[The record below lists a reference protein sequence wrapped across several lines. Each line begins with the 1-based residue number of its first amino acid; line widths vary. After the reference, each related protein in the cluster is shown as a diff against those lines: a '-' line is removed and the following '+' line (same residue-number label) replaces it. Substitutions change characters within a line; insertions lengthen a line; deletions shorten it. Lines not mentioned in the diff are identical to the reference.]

1 MDEAASRSTFAAFL
15 RPAGL
20 SSDTTITSIILQG
33 GSRGGDGGLV

>member
-20 SSDTTITSIILQG
+20 SSDTTITSIILQQG
-33 GSRGGDGGLV
+33 GKAAAGS